1 MKIYGREITD
11 ECSFCENILQC
22 DLMKKGHGI
31 GISERENVGEMIDCQ
46 MNHYKD
52 RVIKGQNIYN

>member
-1 MKIYGREITD
+1 MKIYGREMTE
-11 ECSFCENILQC
+11 ECSYCEILLQC